1 MINPII
7 TKMVF
12 CLVCC
17 SFLLE
22 GVKSFQPAVSATS
35 AASAPKILQLVAPT
49 RKRSPKSFSLLFLAQ
64 GDDNIENDVA
74 RTTTTTKSFDSSSYG
89 FDSPPEEDTPVQQE
103 PQQSDRL
110 RKSLDE
116 SAKFKIRN
124 DARFTWLSTFLVSAS
139 YTYGCLGGSDG
150 QDFLDILG
158 IPSGGL
164 AGGLAGIAFA
174 LGSIF
179 LFFAP
184 ELFAKKR

>member
-1 MINPII
+1 MMTPII
-7 TKMVF
+7 TTMVF

-17 SFLLE
+17 SLLME
-22 GVKSFQPAVSATS
+22 GVKSFQPAAS

-49 RKRSPKSFSLLFLAQ
+49 RKKSPKSFSLLFLAQ
-64 GDDNIENDVA
+64 GGDDNLENDAA
-74 RTTTTTKSFDSSSYG
+74 RTTTTTTNSFDSSSYG
-89 FDSPPEEDTPVQQE
+89 FDSPPEEDTPVQQQ